1 MKDKDLLEESPK
13 NIFHDL
19 MISKI
24 IKKKTILFMQ
34 GGIYDSISP
43 LFPPLVEQLKMV
55 NTTH

>member
-24 IKKKTILFMQ
+24 IKKKKTI
-34 GGIYDSISP
+34 
-43 LFPPLVEQLKMV
+43 
-55 NTTH
+55 